1 MRRGALLVAL
11 ALALPLRADDRLY
24 ERSGWDLTGSQR
36 GTKPV
41 LSGVEGPVLGEG
53 PAVAT
58 APPSA
63 ATPTPAPAPAKV
75 APPVIPP
82 APDPFE
88 RSPAFERHASPRSV
102 WTSGDRPG
110 E

>member
-11 ALALPLRADDRLY
+11 GLALPLRADDRLY

-36 GTKPV
+36 GAKPI
-41 LSGVEGPVLGEG
+41 LSEG
-53 PAVAT
+53 PAVAQ
-58 APPSA
+58 APPGA
-63 ATPTPAPAPAKV
+63 AAPAPAKA
-75 APPVIPP
+75 APLVIPP